1 MSTLYSYK
9 TKFVRKEDHEP
20 KWYVVDAR
28 DKVVGRLA
36 SEVAKI
42 LRGKHRPGFTPHIN
56 CGDKVIIINAEH
68 VRFTGNKMVEKQY
81 RKHTGYPGGRRL
93 FTPQDLKAKGHDERI
108 LYRAIRGMLPKNR
121 LGRQLLKNVRIY
133 KGEAHPHAAQ
143 KPEKL
148 DI

>member
-9 TKFVRKEDHEP
+9 TKFVRKEDHQP
-20 KWYVVDAR
+20 RWYVVDAR
-28 DKVVGRLA
+28 DQVVGRLA
-36 SEVAKI
+36 SKVAQI
-42 LRGKHRPGFTPHIN
+42 LRGKHRPSYTPHIN

-68 VRFTGNKMVEKQY
+68 ARFTGKKMDRKQY
-81 RKHTGYPGGRRL
+81 RKHTGYPGGLRL
-93 FTPQDLKAKGHDERI
+93 FTPRTLKGRGRDEEI

-133 KGEAHPHAAQ
+133 QGETHPHAAQ

-148 DI
+148 EI